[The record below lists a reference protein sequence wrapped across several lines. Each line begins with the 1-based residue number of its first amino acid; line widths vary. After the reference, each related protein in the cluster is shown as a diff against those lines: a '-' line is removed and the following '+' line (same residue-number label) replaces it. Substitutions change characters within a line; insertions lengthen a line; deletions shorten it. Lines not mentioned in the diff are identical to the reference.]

1 MPDAAAELTVER
13 VLCAVECIPTGRV
26 VSYGDLAELVGTSAR
41 RVGAIMASAYT
52 TLFRSIMASAGP
64 GVPWWRVVN
73 ASGRL
78 PGHLVAEASR
88 RWADEGTP
96 AVDGR
101 CVMSRARAD
110 LPRLAA
116 DHETRLAEWGNPA
129 RELTSPA
136 GQ

>member
-26 VSYGDLAELVGTSAR
+26 VSYGDIAELVGTSAR
-41 RVGAIMASAYT
+41 RVGA
-52 TLFRSIMASAGP
+52 IMASAGP

-78 PGHLVAEASR
+78 SAHLVAEASR
-88 RWADEGTP
+88 RWAEEGTP

-129 RELTSPA
+129 RELISPA

>member
-13 VLCAVECIPTGRV
+13 VLCAVECIPIGRV

-41 RVGAIMASAYT
+41 RVGA
-52 TLFRSIMASAGP
+52 IMASAGP

-96 AVDGR
+96 TVDGR

-110 LPRLAA
+110 LPRLAT
-116 DHETRLAEWGNPA
+116 DHEARLAEWGSPA
-129 RELTSPA
+129 RDLPSSA
-136 GQ
+136 VQ